1 MPFFGD
7 RRVMACTPADIERWL
22 REFTGGQ
29 DIRLEPAGGGG
40 GEFRLDAGGWPMR
53 VQVEVMP
60 PRVVALLR
68 MPQLD
73 VRFDYPQERAAEARG
88 WITRFDRHTQRG
100 GG

>member
-22 REFTGGQ
+22 REFTGS
-29 DIRLEPAGGGG
+29 DSVRLERGAAG

-53 VQVEVMP
+53 VSVTELA

-73 VRFDYPQERAAEARG
+73 VSFAYPDERAAEARD

>member
-7 RRVMACTPADIERWL
+7 RRVMACTPADMERWL
-22 REFTGGQ
+22 GEFTGQ
-29 DIRLEPAGGGG
+29 QSLRFEPATTG
-40 GEFRLDAGGWPMR
+40 RSMSLDAGGWPMTVAVR
-53 VQVEVMP
+53 ELP

-73 VRFDYPQERAAEARG
+73 VRFDYPADQAAAARE